1 MNFKE
6 NKTAK
11 SYFSCSLSSF
21 LDGFGAVLRVFPIT
35 LLFTFLKR
43 GKVGKSNGPALNR
56 HDSTR
61 LRLSWKNRKAREF
74 CFGRAKVEH
83 YSIVLSQSKRNRS
96 LLTRCLSRENI
107 NLSPFTYAA
116 SIHCV
121 HTSVTRPVHANGQEQ
136 KHTRQGWADTVFV
149 HAHLKSTYV
158 GCDGNCHIAQ
168 AMKAR

>member
-21 LDGFGAVLRVFPIT
+21 LGFWVVLEPFWEFFGSPSSSPSW
-35 LLFTFLKR
+35 K
-43 GKVGKSNGPALNR
+43 KVQRSPNT

-61 LRLSWKNRKAREF
+61 SRVSRENRKALEF